1 MRNAIGHDGAYERSA
16 DRTDQDIGGGAD
28 RSADAGLRDEHRG
41 KDRPIPLRQCE
52 YLRQRIG
59 KKPGHSHVD
68 APPEHCCIGG
78 GPTVKV
84 TPQLHAPALT

>member
-1 MRNAIGHDGAYERSA
+1 MAPTIAPQIVPITMSVVA
-16 DRTDQDIGGGAD
+16 LTDLT
-28 RSADAGLRDEHRG
+28 DAGLRDEHRG

-52 YLRQRIG
+52 YRRQRIG

-78 GPTVKV
+78 GPTAKV
-84 TPQLHAPALT
+84 TPQLHASALS